1 MTDDD
6 DGVADLASYAAERR
20 ERAEAEPAPV
30 EVVLSLPE
38 RLADLLH
45 ADAQAAGEPFEAFVN
60 RRVIEYLR
68 DYFEEELRGD
78 DRLPLFPDVV
88 DLHPSPA
95 GPEEGPQSEDAEE

>member
-20 ERAEAEPAPV
+20 ERGEADPAPV

-45 ADAQAAGEPFEAFVN
+45 ADADAAGEPFEAFVN
-60 RRVIEYLR
+60 RRVVDYLR

-88 DLHPSPA
+88 EMHPSPVRPEA
-95 GPEEGPQSEDAEE
+95 GTQSEDEDE